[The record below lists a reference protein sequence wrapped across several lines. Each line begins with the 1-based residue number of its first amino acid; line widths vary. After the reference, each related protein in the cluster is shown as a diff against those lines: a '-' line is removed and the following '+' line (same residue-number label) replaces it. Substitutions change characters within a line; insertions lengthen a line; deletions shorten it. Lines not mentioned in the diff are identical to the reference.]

1 MIIEQIYTGCLA
13 QGAYYIQS
21 GNEAAIID
29 PLRETK
35 PYIEKA
41 ALSDVSIKY
50 IFETHFHADFVSGHV
65 DLGKQTGAP
74 IIYGPNANPT
84 FKAQIAK
91 DGDTYKIG
99 DLTIK
104 VLHTPGHTMEST
116 SYLLLDKEGNETALF
131 SGDTL
136 FIGDVGRPDLAQK
149 AAHITQEE
157 LAGAL
162 FDSLREKIMPL
173 NDNIIVYPA
182 HGAGSACGKNMSKE
196 TTDTLGNQKKTN
208 YALRHDMTK
217 AEFIKEVTDGLMPPP
232 AYFPLNVKMNREGY
246 DSFEDVIE
254 KGTNALDPKAFEV
267 LANEMNAILLDTRD
281 AQIFAQA
288 FIPNSINIGIDGNFA
303 PWVGAL
309 IPDIKQEILII
320 TDEGR
325 EEEVI
330 TRLARVGYD
339 NAIGYLSGGI
349 KAWMSIGKKV
359 DKIDVIT
366 SDELAKRI
374 NEEDGINILD
384 VRKESEYNAE
394 HLLNAAHI
402 PLDYLNEGMNK
413 LNKSE
418 TYYVHCAGGYRSMIF
433 NSILR
438 SRGFNHL
445 IDIEGGFK
453 AIKESEKLE
462 ISPYVCPSTMKKEK
476 INKTIN

>member
-41 ALSDVSIKY
+41 AASDATIKY
-50 IFETHFHADFVSGHV
+50 IFETHFHADFVSGHI
-65 DLGKQTGAP
+65 DLAKQTGAP
-74 IIYGPNANPT
+74 IIYGPDANPT

-116 SYLLLDKEGNETALF
+116 SYLLIDKHGNETALF

-149 AAHITQEE
+149 AVHMTQEE
-157 LAGAL
+157 LAAML
-162 FDSLREKIMPL
+162 FDSLRQKIMPL
-173 NDNIIVYPA
+173 NDDIIVYPA

-196 TTDTLGNQKKTN
+196 TTDTLGHQKKTN
-208 YALRHDMTK
+208 YALRADMTK
-217 AEFIKEVTDGLMPPP
+217 SEFIKEVTNGLTPPP

-246 DSFEDVIE
+246 DAFEHVLK
-254 KGTNALDPKAFEV
+254 KGTQALDPKAFEI
-267 LANEMNAILLDTRD
+267 LANETNAILLDTRE
-281 AQIFAQA
+281 AQVFGQA

-320 TDEGR
+320 AEKGR
-325 EEEVI
+325 EEEIV

-349 KAWMSIGKKV
+349 EAWMSDGKEIDKV
-359 DKIDVIT
+359 EVIT
-366 SDELAKRI
+366 SAELALKI
-374 NEEDGINILD
+374 EVENGINILD
-384 VRKESEYNAE
+384 VRKKSEYYAE
-394 HLLNAAHI
+394 HLLDAENI

-413 LNKSE
+413 LDKNK

-438 SRGFNHL
+438 ARGFNQL
-445 IDIEGGFK
+445 VDIKGGYN
-453 AIKESEKLE
+453 AIKESGKLE
-462 ISPYVCPSTMKKEK
+462 VSPYVCPSTMKTEK
-476 INKTIN
+476 L